1 MAQMCARQPCT
12 PANVVWKGGLV
23 RNLPD
28 RDQQRGCANRS
39 ILWPT
44 TADSLGW
51 AKRHL
56 AQMLQ
61 VAKRLLHMLRC
72 MRLVMAPTA
81 SSRGCCD
88 MAAVGGTPDGRWTW
102 PIPTVLTPSRHGWSE
117 ECRAETF
124 GGGCRRRPCSISTY
138 TLSYPRIARLSVDL
152 AN

>member
-39 ILWPT
+39 ILRPT

-72 MRLVMAPTA
+72 MSLVVARPGSADLHVDRSAVWGEPAAPA
-81 SSRGCCD
+81 CGRQGSS
-88 MAAVGGTPDGRWTW
+88 
-102 PIPTVLTPSRHGWSE
+102 
-117 ECRAETF
+117 
-124 GGGCRRRPCSISTY
+124 
-138 TLSYPRIARLSVDL
+138 
-152 AN
+152 